1 MQNLIDQV
9 GRDKIDNKNKE
20 SLKRMQQKA
29 VRMNAVSNE
38 KKVKDETINCERMER
53 EQLLDTQMR
62 DDETYMDDQRNKA
75 QVFARNLK

>member
-53 EQLLDTQMR
+53 EQLLDT
-62 DDETYMDDQRNKA
+62 
-75 QVFARNLK
+75 

>member
-53 EQLLDTQMR
+53 E
-62 DDETYMDDQRNKA
+62 
-75 QVFARNLK
+75 